1 MDLKDIN
8 KEVLTV
14 AEEIINDYQNKRDVD
29 RMDILGQPDNDV
41 VVDVLNK
48 LMNIL
53 FPGYYRDKKYFGY
66 SYNNRQS
73 VLIED
78 VFYHLQKQ
86 IDIALKYSS
95 YFQNKTGNEI
105 KDASEIITLNF

>member
-53 FPGYYRDKKYFGY
+53 FPGYYRDK
-66 SYNNRQS
+66 NIL
-73 VLIED
+73 VTVTI
-78 VFYHLQKQ
+78 
-86 IDIALKYSS
+86 I
-95 YFQNKTGNEI
+95 GNPY
-105 KDASEIITLNF
+105 